1 MIAVEMEI
9 NLWKDLLEGVSSLLN
24 DICDKRAKVQD
35 NWDEPT
41 PSFNR
46 AEWLVSDVYD
56 FIEGRLQELD
66 PVYSERTV
74 YGKKAQARKALSYG
88 INYQA
93 LKGLSYEE
101 TERVLKY
108 IEEQGLESMDYEVT
122 RKALKEY
129 WGSELDAQISR
140 AIGVRGGN

>member
-1 MIAVEMEI
+1 M
-9 NLWKDLLEGVSSLLN
+9 N

-66 PVYSERTV
+66 PGYSERTV
-74 YGKKAQARKALSYG
+74 YGKKAKAQARKALSYG